1 MSPNETEKDISLT
14 WKDKQGEQQL
24 CECVCVCERERE
36 REKERERGRERERER
51 ETDRQMEQVVGM
63 IEQTA

>member
-36 REKERERGRERERER
+36 RERERDGARGRMDE
-51 ETDRQMEQVVGM
+51 
-63 IEQTA
+63 